1 MAGATFEREAS
12 GSPVFGREDAVAEI
26 GRVLSGALAGTG
38 QGLVIGGPAGIGKT
52 YFLHAAVDRASAQ
65 GFHVLSA
72 RALPEDLPPP
82 LALVRH
88 LLASASDGA
97 GGSLEPL
104 EVDRAAPGGLPM
116 YLLPFLGEAAE
127 GPTSEAVGTAT
138 GAPSTEEIILRLG
151 PPGGELAGQ
160 GHQELTFRVA
170 EFLRAASRS
179 RPLLLALDDLQF
191 SDAPSLEVVLQLVT
205 ELRDVP
211 LALVATVS
219 DTPSDQDRTR
229 TLIEEIRQAPAV
241 RRVTLRPF
249 GPLEA
254 AEFVRWVQRGR
265 PASEQDVVRWH
276 AQTEGNPLFLEQLVR
291 STMGYGPPG
300 LDASS
305 DGRDIAEVL
314 RRRLASLSDPDRRLL
329 SYAVVLGKEF
339 SFADLLAVAGMT
351 EEHGTESLD
360 RLVRDGLLRERGGE
374 VYEFV
379 SEALRTEVY
388 MELTETRRRIL
399 HQKAGRALETR
410 GASDSEL
417 ARHFFLGR
425 EEEKAVEYN
434 SRAAQAAARAFDF
447 DTAAA
452 HLSRAL
458 EAERRRPQRTVDVEL
473 QLLTDLGRLL
483 DETGKLRRSD
493 EVLTEAVRL
502 ARDHPGHALALGR
515 ALLAR
520 AQTHT
525 DLSEYA
531 SASALATEAVGIL
544 ALVGS
549 ARDLMAA
556 HRVLGTASWRLG
568 RPAEAEA
575 HQREALSIARREG
588 TPSEVGHTLI
598 DLANSMIGSGPDL
611 VEAALELYAQAA
623 DLFGA
628 QEDHAA
634 RARVLMNRAA
644 MQYSTGN
651 REAARADL
659 GRAIESAERSR
670 SPIWIGYC
678 YLNLAQIEA
687 EAGRTVDAHQ
697 ALDRAVEALG
707 SMGDRLASQQLAM
720 ARGMLSVAEKQYDAA
735 QLQYAEAL
743 AQARSLGITAEEVE
757 VLARMAQA
765 AHEQGEDGTARD
777 LVGQAR
783 ARWALVRRP
792 DLADRIAAVERSLA
806 PPPNPQG

>member
-12 GSPVFGREDAVAEI
+12 RPPVFGREDAVAEVA
-26 GRVLSGALAGTG
+26 RVLSSAESGSG
-38 QGLVIGGPAGIGKT
+38 QGLLIGGAAGIGKSH
-52 YFLHAAVDRASAQ
+52 LLQSAVDRAASQ

-82 LALVRH
+82 FTLVRH
-88 LLASASDGA
+88 LLASAGERTEA
-97 GGSLEPL
+97 TPEPL
-104 EVDRAAPGGLPM
+104 GPETGASGGIPM
-116 YLLPFLGEAAE
+116 YLLPFLGEEETRPAPAE
-127 GPTSEAVGTAT
+127 GGAPA
-138 GAPSTEEIILRLG
+138 GAPSTDEMILRLG
-151 PPGGELAGQ
+151 PPGGEPAGQ
-160 GHQELTFRVA
+160 GHQELAFRVA
-170 EFLRAASRS
+170 EFLRDAARS

-191 SDAPSLEVVLQLVT
+191 ADAPSLEVVLHLAS
-205 ELRDVP
+205 ELRNVP
-211 LALVATVS
+211 LALVATLA
-219 DTPSDQDRTR
+219 DTPPGSERAR
-229 TLIEEIRQAPAV
+229 SLLGELRHVAGL
-241 RRVTLRPF
+241 RWVTLRPF
-249 GPLEA
+249 GPPEV
-254 AEFVRWVQRGR
+254 AEFVQWVQRGR

-291 STMGYGPPG
+291 STMGYGAPG
-300 LDASS
+300 ADPTSG
-305 DGRDIAEVL
+305 GRDIAEVL
-314 RRRLASLSDPDRRLL
+314 RRRVVSLSDPDRRLL

-339 SFADLLAVAGMT
+339 AFADLLAVAGTT
-351 EEHGTESLD
+351 EEHGTEGLD
-360 RLVRDGLLRERGGE
+360 RLVRDGFLRERGGE

-388 MELTETRRRIL
+388 AELTETRRRIL
-399 HQKAGRALETR
+399 HQKAGRALEAR
-410 GASDSEL
+410 GANDSEL

-458 EAERRRPQRTVDVEL
+458 ESERRRPKRTVDVEL

-531 SASALATEAVGIL
+531 SASTLATEAVGIL

-556 HRVLGTASWRLG
+556 HRVLGTVSWRLG

-588 TPSEVGHTLI
+588 SPSEIGHTLI
-598 DLANSMIGSGPDL
+598 DLANSMIGSESVML
-611 VEAALELYAQAA
+611 TAALDLYAQAA
-623 DLFGA
+623 ELFGA

-644 MQYSTGN
+644 LEYSSGN
-651 REAARADL
+651 AEAARADL
-659 GRAIESAERSR
+659 TQAIESAERSR

-678 YLNLAQIEA
+678 HLNLAQIEA
-687 EAGRTVDAHQ
+687 EGNRTPEARR
-697 ALDRAVEALG
+697 ALDRAVEVLG
-707 SMGDRLASQQLAM
+707 PMGDRLALQQIAM
-720 ARGMLSVAEKQYDAA
+720 TRGMLAVAEKAYSDAE
-735 QLQYAEAL
+735 LQYAEAL

-757 VLARMAQA
+757 VLARMAHA
-765 AHEQGEDGTARD
+765 AHLKGDDTAARE
-777 LVGQAR
+777 LLGR
-783 ARWALVRRP
+783 ARTRWAVVRRP
-792 DLADRIAAVERSLA
+792 DLADRIAAVERSLS
-806 PPPNPQG
+806 PPPTPQS